1 MIVRKQTIRFSP
13 DRTPMPKKV
22 KIGYESDNMVE
33 RLVFVLPDIAESQ
46 TATMMMDGEYANM
59 VTLERSGEDDRYFA
73 DMTAERVG
81 AAGEIECYIVIDGE
95 NGEVWN
101 SGVFYLATGEVPA
114 VNEELSE
121 RYPDAIEQMRTEMAT
136 HRVEMAEQ
144 VQRAE
149 DAADRAD
156 GAADGKEGGYY
167 MPAVDGDM
175 LKWTPSKENMPEVP
189 AANVRGP
196 QGSDGAPG
204 QDGAPGRD
212 GADGQDGKPGADGV
226 SPRVSVED
234 IDGGHRVKFVDA
246 EGMKTIDVLDGEKG
260 ADGAQ
265 GPAGNPGVYVGGDEP
280 DGPDVRLWIDPEGE
294 DYPAVSYQPQT
305 LTEEQQMQARDNIGA
320 ASAEAVGKL
329 YKDKADRSEIP
340 EPYTLPT
347 ATAETLGGV
356 KVGGFLK
363 TWLDLSDGSLS
374 MHTKPIDVLNY
385 RSDFGTLY
393 PDNITDIV
401 KDFHRFG
408 PICMFV
414 YQFRVN
420 TAITDQAYGF
430 FVAELPYF
438 SLSRVWLNN
447 ATAFYIDSKL
457 NTDNTK
463 GIRVNGTKLDAGAY
477 IVSAIYFTTD
487 EVN

>member
-81 AAGEIECYIVIDGE
+81 VAGEIECYIVIDGE

-101 SGVFYLATGEVPA
+101 SGTFYLATGEVPA
-114 VNEELSE
+114 VNEELAE

-175 LKWTPSKENMPEVP
+175 LKWTPSKDNMPEVP

-196 QGSDGAPG
+196 QGR
-204 QDGAPGRD
+204 DGAPGRD

-234 IDGGHRVKFVDA
+234 IDGGHRVTFVDA

-265 GPAGNPGVYVGGDEP
+265 GPAGNPGVYVGEDDPEDP
-280 DGPDVRLWIDPEGE
+280 DIRLWIDPEGE

-305 LTEEQQMQARDNIGA
+305 LTDEQQTQARDNIGA
-320 ASAEAVGKL
+320 ASAETVRQL
-329 YKDKADRSEIP
+329 SEEKADKKDIP
-340 EPYTLPT
+340 APYTLPV
-347 ATAETLGGV
+347 ATADMLGGV
-356 KVGGFLK
+356 KVSGNLDDMLIVEDGILK
-363 TWLDLSDGSLS
+363 VQN
-374 MHTKPIDVLNY
+374 KPIRPVDIGKDIENLF
-385 RSDFGTLY
+385 SDKIQPILKSFY
-393 PDNITDIV
+393 
-401 KDFHRFG
+401 RFG
-408 PICMFV
+408 PLCSFV
-414 YQFRVN
+414 YQFNVLES
-420 TAITDQAYGF
+420 ITDTYGF
-430 FVAELPYF
+430 SMANLPYA
-438 SLSRVWLNN
+438 SITRTWLNN
-447 ATAFYIDSKL
+447 STAFYLDVGV
-457 NTDNTK
+457 T
-463 GIRVNGTKLDAGAY
+463 GIRVNSTVLNKGNYVLSGM
-477 IVSAIYFTTD
+477 YFTD
-487 EVN
+487 NEVM